1 MPISVRVFLCVA
13 SCVCVTERERL
24 CVMRGGTKQSNMLL
38 FLIEDE
44 SEREMEF
51 LPTPL
56 NDLIKY
62 TAFLK
67 LIALNNV

>member
-1 MPISVRVFLCVA
+1 MCG
-13 SCVCVTERERL
+13 
-24 CVMRGGTKQSNMLL
+24 MRGGTKQSNMLL

-62 TAFLK
+62 TFFLK
-67 LIALNNV
+67 LMALYNV